1 MSTTAQRF
9 VAIMEAL
16 SNVSQVGSTAN
27 EIVQRANLTSST
39 GYRMLAELEELGLVH
54 RIGDRKLV
62 ANFNFERQV
71 RHPGL
76 DPKEL
81 AYLCKKISLEL
92 TSSSEIVVQ
101 SGQNLFWHIVQQHE
115 DQAIRPRAYPGFTRG
130 SYELD
135 SLSRM
140 ALAHCNLA
148 KIRRE
153 WDTSC
158 FFSTGMSPRE
168 LDWAEAKRMITDV
181 DPLGVEFDLLGNAQG
196 IRRFCAAV
204 HAPSGELACLL
215 TVAEAATPLRDQNAH
230 VAKITNLLVAAKAQV
245 EQGSLP
251 RRPVLPCR

>member
-1 MSTTAQRF
+1 MSTPAQRF

-115 DQAIRPRAYPGFTRG
+115 DQAIRPRAYPGFTQLHN
-130 SYELD
+130 S
-135 SLSRM
+135 SLPLEI
-140 ALAHCNLA
+140 LAPWGPPVGLFVPPHLH
-148 KIRRE
+148 R
-153 WDTSC
+153 
-158 FFSTGMSPRE
+158 
-168 LDWAEAKRMITDV
+168 
-181 DPLGVEFDLLGNAQG
+181 FDLV
-196 IRRFCAAV
+196 R
-204 HAPSGELACLL
+204 
-215 TVAEAATPLRDQNAH
+215 
-230 VAKITNLLVAAKAQV
+230 
-245 EQGSLP
+245 
-251 RRPVLPCR
+251 